1 MLYAGFRESESDVR
15 QVDACDLTVA
25 PDRGA
30 AGVRLAPGLVQFPDL
45 SCGGEKR
52 ERARNITAD
61 SIKFDPCLILA
72 LWCTGFRCL
81 VNLTGVQ
88 CGHVKQQA
96 ETWETWRI
104 LAANQRLGNTDW
116 QVIGWQ
122 TGR

>member
-1 MLYAGFRESESDVR
+1 MLSSASVQIRTLSLLYAGFRESELDVR

-30 AGVRLAPGLVQFPDL
+30 AGVRLAPGLV
-45 SCGGEKR
+45 
-52 ERARNITAD
+52 TAD

-72 LWCTGFRCL
+72 LWYTGFRCL

-88 CGHVKQQA
+88 RGHVKQQA

-104 LAANQRLGNTDW
+104 LAANQRLGNTD
-116 QVIGWQ
+116 
-122 TGR
+122 